1 MQVKKSYSCY
11 VKAWWALPPPN
22 RVTVHLFRSFS
33 KLWVK
38 NIQYRL
44 MIRLL
49 GKLPW
54 LLYNAKMSG
63 VRAPKSNSVESAP
76 IPPIMKNEHIQ
87 TSVKLEASLRHTTQD
102 RKLVRVVEFYVR
114 VSQEEACVCILRVC
128 DLLEV
133 EAKSHIC
140 YQFALKVSL
149 PNTKSTKCFFCI
161 DSSNRKKYCN
171 ALNRSCCSN
180 NCLLEIGTDE
190 RVRNRMIHCLHQNIS
205 LKEKYTYKCLI
216 L

>member
-1 MQVKKSYSCY
+1 MQVKRSYSCC

-22 RVTVHLFRSFS
+22 RVTVHWFSSFS

-38 NIQYRL
+38 YIQCRL

-54 LLYNAKMSG
+54 LLYMRKWVAC
-63 VRAPKSNSVESAP
+63 AHPKASVESAP
-76 IPPIMKNEHIQ
+76 IPPIMKNKHTQ

-102 RKLVRVVEFYVR
+102 RKLVRVR
-114 VSQEEACVCILRVC
+114 ILCACESRRSVCILRVC
-128 DLLEV
+128 DLLDV

-149 PNTKSTKCFFCI
+149 PNTQSTKCFLCI
-161 DSSNRKKYCN
+161 DSCNRKKYCN
-171 ALNRSCCSN
+171 ELNRSCYSN
-180 NCLLEIGTDE
+180 NCLLEIGTNE
-190 RVRNRMIHCLHQNIS
+190 R
-205 LKEKYTYKCLI
+205 
-216 L
+216 